1 MAAEDLLQLQVAHCF
16 HLVEFE
22 RCWKKKKQNFKKL
35 KEKIAN
41 KRWFL
46 KTKVGCDL
54 YKKSSKD
61 FSTKRRHLEAPLSFL
76 GKDTF
81 LPSLNLR
88 SMLKWS
94 FAHMFF
100 SNDFFIR
107 YNGDCHDR
115 TSLWS
120 SEWTW
125 TLWVKMT
132 RGFYYGFYITKSVI
146 GHHKIG
152 TWRSFNVIALATSFK
167 KCTNNSKPLLLSSAF
182 LLLHTFKGLE
192 GVYFKALRCK
202 ERGTKYGFVGV
213 VAGGSKNKS
222 PLFIFPLQEVGV
234 GFTIFSES

>member
-1 MAAEDLLQLQVAHCF
+1 MSFVNGHCIEVSVLRLSNLKTGTWWDHRLLGLDYHCSMAAEDLLQLRVAHCF

-22 RCWKKKKQNFKKL
+22 RCWKKKAKFKNSEWKKYPTRDDSWKL
-35 KEKIAN
+35 WLDVTFI
-41 KRWFL
+41 
-46 KTKVGCDL
+46 
-54 YKKSSKD
+54 KKGMSSKY
-61 FSTKRRHLEAPLSFL
+61 FPTKRRHLEAPLSFL

-132 RGFYYGFYITKSVI
+132 RGF
-146 GHHKIG
+146 
-152 TWRSFNVIALATSFK
+152 
-167 KCTNNSKPLLLSSAF
+167 
-182 LLLHTFKGLE
+182 
-192 GVYFKALRCK
+192 
-202 ERGTKYGFVGV
+202 
-213 VAGGSKNKS
+213 
-222 PLFIFPLQEVGV
+222 
-234 GFTIFSES
+234 